1 MGARDDF
8 TKEEISDL
16 NRFMVED
23 ITNSIL
29 EEQFDEEFT
38 EEEIT
43 NCVNNYFEDIGEL
56 MFAGFEFN
64 SLGWSIK
71 HHFGEKMY
79 QRLNDACPEP
89 PEQYDATNGEF
100 WLDDDS
106 EDSTFEQVKQH
117 REEETAKANRYADF
131 WTELLDW
138 DYICDNVM
146 DKVHDEWGH
155 RIRIKGT
162 GELA

>member
-1 MGARDDF
+1 MDARDNF
-8 TKEEISDL
+8 TEEEISDL
-16 NRFMVED
+16 NRFMVEY
-23 ITNSIL
+23 ITDMIL
-29 EEQFDEEFT
+29 EEQFDDEFT

-56 MFAGFEFN
+56 MFAGIEFN
-64 SLGWSIK
+64 SLGWSIER
-71 HHFGEKMY
+71 HFGKKMY
-79 QRLNDACPEP
+79 QRLNDACPES

-100 WLDDDS
+100 WYPDENEAS
-106 EDSTFEQVKQH
+106 NPEEIEQH
-117 REEETAKANRYADF
+117 REEETAKANRFADF

-146 DKVHDEWGH
+146 DKVHDEWEH
-155 RIRIKGT
+155 RIRVKGT